1 MEKQHITDHTAGLAH
16 SKMGLR
22 KPMEKINKIYGPPG
36 TGKTFRLIR
45 RVKAY
50 ERIGVPLHKIGY
62 FAFTRKAAEE
72 ARKRINVSEKEV
84 PYFQTIHAFCYHLL
98 GLSEEDIMQPYHY
111 EDLGKKL
118 NIRVSFNDKYN
129 EEETHF
135 LSCNNPYFQMIQKA
149 INKDIDIRTEFD
161 LNEHDKKQVK
171 DYDTL
176 NHIYR
181 NFLVYK
187 DKNNL
192 FDFND
197 IIKSVLHSNKIPQF
211 KVIFIDEAQD
221 LSPLQWQL
229 YDKLKYHC
237 EQMYLAGD
245 DDQAIYAWAG
255 ADVKRFVQEPAR
267 EIVLRKSRRIS
278 KAVQEESTGP
288 INNIIGI
295 RKLKKYYPRDYEGE
309 SHYISDLNQVDLTK
323 GKWLILTRTKSNLLD
338 IMKDLKR
345 KNFYYQSNKGK
356 SFKVGMYEAAIAYT
370 KWTKGEVLD
379 EKEIGAVKEYIPTG
393 NWDKKIPWYDKF
405 VADQKEILY
414 LRNLIA
420 SKENLK
426 EKARIW
432 LSTIHAIKGGEEDN
446 VILSLHQGR
455 TVQQGIKSSVDK
467 QDEEHRVWYVGITR
481 ARNNLYK
488 LRAKKKLREYQL

>member
-1 MEKQHITDHTAGLAH
+1 MD
-16 SKMGLR
+16 LR

-50 ERIGVPLHKIGY
+50 ARKGVPLHKIGY

-72 ARKRINVSEKEV
+72 ARKRIDVSEKEV
-84 PYFQTIHAFCYHLL
+84 PYFQTLHAFCYHLL
-98 GLSEEDIMQPYHY
+98 GLKEEDIVQPYHY

-118 NIRVSFNDKYN
+118 NIRVSFTDKYN

-135 LSCNNPYFQMIQKA
+135 LTCNNPYFQMIQRA
-149 INKDIDIRTEFD
+149 INKNITIRQEFD
-161 LNEHDKKQVK
+161 LNEHDKKEI
-171 DYDTL
+171 DFDTL
-176 NHIYR
+176 NHIHR
-181 NFLVYK
+181 NLILYK
-187 DKNNL
+187 GKNNIV
-192 FDFND
+192 DFND
-197 IIKSVLHSNKIPQF
+197 IIKEVIKSDKIPQF
-211 KVIFIDEAQD
+211 KAIFIDEAQD

-229 YDKLKYHC
+229 YDKLKEHC
-237 EQMYLAGD
+237 DQIYLAGD

-255 ADVKRFVQEPAR
+255 ADVNRFIKEPGKERVLRRSRRVSKSVQEQSTIP
-267 EIVLRKSRRIS
+267 VSRIS
-278 KAVQEESTGP
+278 
-288 INNIIGI
+288 GI
-295 RKLKKYYPRDYEGE
+295 RKQKNYLPRNYKGE
-309 SHYISDLNQVDLTK
+309 CQHISDLNQIDLSK

-356 SFKVGMYEAAIAYT
+356 SFKVGMYEAAAAYT
-370 KWTKGEVLD
+370 KWTMNELLN
-379 EKEIGAVKEYIPTG
+379 EKEISAVKEYIPNG
-393 NWDKKIPWYDKF
+393 SWNVNIPWYDIF
-405 VADQKEILY
+405 IADQKEILY

-455 TVQQGIKSSVDK
+455 TVQQGIKLSVDK

-488 LRAKKKLREYQL
+488 LRAKKKLKEYKL

>member
-1 MEKQHITDHTAGLAH
+1 MDLK
-16 SKMGLR
+16 
-22 KPMEKINKIYGPPG
+22 KPMQKINKIYGPPG

-50 ERIGVPLHKIGY
+50 ERKGVPLHKIGY

-84 PYFQTIHAFCYHLL
+84 PYFQTLHAFCYHLL
-98 GLSEEDIMQPYHY
+98 GLNEEDIIQPYHY

-118 NIRVSFNDKYN
+118 NIRVSFTDKYN

-135 LSCNNPYFQMIQKA
+135 LTCNNPYFQMIQRA
-149 INKDIDIRTEFD
+149 INKDITIRKEFD

-171 DYDTL
+171 DFDTL
-176 NHIYR
+176 DHIYK
-181 NFLVYK
+181 NLQIYK
-187 DKNNL
+187 NKNSL
-192 FDFND
+192 YDFND
-197 IIKSVLHSNKIPQF
+197 IIKSVINSNKIPHF
-211 KVIFIDEAQD
+211 KAIFIDEAQD

-229 YDKLKYHC
+229 YDKLKEHC
-237 EQMYLAGD
+237 DQIYLAGD

-255 ADVKRFVQEPAR
+255 ADVKRFVQEPAKER
-267 EIVLRKSRRIS
+267 ILKQSRRIS
-278 KAVQEESTGP
+278 MAVQAEARYP
-288 INNIIGI
+288 IMRIEGV
-295 RKLKKYYPRDYEGE
+295 RKKKFYRPRSYDGE
-309 SHYISDLNQVDLTK
+309 SRYIADLNQVDLTK

-356 SFKVGMYEAAIAYT
+356 SFKVGMYEAAAAYT
-370 KWTKGEVLD
+370 KWTHDEVLN
-379 EKEIGAVKEYIPTG
+379 EKEINSIKEYIP
-393 NWDKKIPWYDKF
+393 NADWDVKVPWYDKF
-405 VADQKEILY
+405 IADQKEILY

-455 TVQQGIKSSVDK
+455 TVQQGIKLSIDK

-481 ARNNLYK
+481 ARNNIYK
-488 LRAKKKLREYQL
+488 LRAKKKLKEYQL

>member
-1 MEKQHITDHTAGLAH
+1 MQ
-16 SKMGLR
+16 
-22 KPMEKINKIYGPPG
+22 KINKIYGPPG

-50 ERIGVPLHKIGY
+50 ERKGVPLHKIGY

-84 PYFQTIHAFCYHLL
+84 PYFQTLHAFCYHLL
-98 GLSEEDIMQPYHY
+98 GLNEEDIIQPYHY

-118 NIRVSFNDKYN
+118 NIRVSFTDKYN

-135 LSCNNPYFQMIQKA
+135 LTCNNPYFQMIQRA
-149 INKDIDIRTEFD
+149 INKDITIRKEFD

-171 DYDTL
+171 DFDTL
-176 NHIYR
+176 DHIYK
-181 NFLVYK
+181 NLQIYK
-187 DKNNL
+187 NKNSL
-192 FDFND
+192 YDFND
-197 IIKSVLHSNKIPQF
+197 IIKSVINSNKIPHF
-211 KVIFIDEAQD
+211 KAIFIDEAQD

-229 YDKLKYHC
+229 YDKLKEHC
-237 EQMYLAGD
+237 DQIYLAGD

-255 ADVKRFVQEPAR
+255 ADVKRFVQEPAKER
-267 EIVLRKSRRIS
+267 ILKQSRRIS
-278 KAVQEESTGP
+278 MAVQAEARYP
-288 INNIIGI
+288 IMRIEGV
-295 RKLKKYYPRDYEGE
+295 RKKKFYRPRSYDGE
-309 SHYISDLNQVDLTK
+309 SRYIADLNQVDLTK

-356 SFKVGMYEAAIAYT
+356 SFKVGMYEAAAAYT
-370 KWTKGEVLD
+370 KWTNDEVLN
-379 EKEIGAVKEYIPTG
+379 EKEINSIKEYIP
-393 NWDKKIPWYDKF
+393 NADWDAKIPWYDKF
-405 VADQKEILY
+405 IADQKEILY

-455 TVQQGIKSSVDK
+455 TVQQGIKLSVDK

-481 ARNNLYK
+481 ARNNIYK
-488 LRAKKKLREYQL
+488 LRAKKKLKEYQL

>member
-1 MEKQHITDHTAGLAH
+1 MQ
-16 SKMGLR
+16 
-22 KPMEKINKIYGPPG
+22 KINKIYGPPG

-50 ERIGVPLHKIGY
+50 ERKGVPLHKIGY

-84 PYFQTIHAFCYHLL
+84 PYFQTLHAFCYHLL
-98 GLSEEDIMQPYHY
+98 GLNEEDIIQPYHY

-118 NIRVSFNDKYN
+118 NIRVSFTDKYN

-135 LSCNNPYFQMIQKA
+135 LTCNNPYFQMIQRA
-149 INKDIDIRTEFD
+149 INKDIDIKKEFD

-171 DYDTL
+171 DFDTL
-176 NHIYR
+176 DHIYK
-181 NFLVYK
+181 NLQIYK
-187 DKNNL
+187 NKNSL
-192 FDFND
+192 YDFND
-197 IIKSVLHSNKIPQF
+197 IIKSVINSDKIPHF
-211 KVIFIDEAQD
+211 KAIFIDEAQD

-229 YDKLKYHC
+229 YDKLKEHC
-237 EQMYLAGD
+237 DQIYLAGD

-255 ADVKRFVQEPAR
+255 ADVKRFVQEPAKER
-267 EIVLRKSRRIS
+267 ILKQSRRIS
-278 KAVQEESTGP
+278 MAVQAEARYP
-288 INNIIGI
+288 IMRIEGV
-295 RKLKKYYPRDYEGE
+295 RKKKFYRPRSYDGE
-309 SHYISDLNQVDLTK
+309 SRYIADLNQVDLTK

-338 IMKDLKR
+338 IMKDLRR

-356 SFKVGMYEAAIAYT
+356 SFKVGMYEAAAAYT
-370 KWTKGEVLD
+370 KWTNDEVLN
-379 EKEIGAVKEYIPTG
+379 EKEINSIKEYIP
-393 NWDKKIPWYDKF
+393 NADWDAKIPWYDKF
-405 VADQKEILY
+405 IADQKEILY

-455 TVQQGIKSSVDK
+455 TVQQGIKLSIDK

-481 ARNNLYK
+481 ARNNIYK
-488 LRAKKKLREYQL
+488 LRAKKKLKEYQL

>member
-1 MEKQHITDHTAGLAH
+1 MD
-16 SKMGLR
+16 LR
-22 KPMEKINKIYGPPG
+22 EPMEKINKIYGPPG
-36 TGKTFRLIR
+36 TGKTYRLIK

-50 ERIGVPLHKIGY
+50 QRKGVPLHKIGY

-98 GLSEEDIMQPYHY
+98 GLKEEDIMQPYHY

-118 NIRVSFNDKYN
+118 NIRVSFTDKYN

-135 LSCNNPYFQMIQKA
+135 LTCNNPYFQMIQRA
-149 INKDIDIRTEFD
+149 INKDIDIRNEYD
-161 LNEHDKKQVK
+161 LNSHDKKEI

-181 NFLVYK
+181 NLLLYK
-187 DKNNL
+187 AKNNIV
-192 FDFND
+192 DFND
-197 IIKSVLHSNKIPQF
+197 IITEVVKSDKIPKF
-211 KVIFIDEAQD
+211 KAIFIDEAQD
-221 LSPLQWQL
+221 LSPLQWKL
-229 YDKLKYHC
+229 YDKLKEHC
-237 EQMYLAGD
+237 DQIYLAGD

-255 ADVKRFVQEPAR
+255 ADVNRFIKEPSK
-267 EIVLRKSRRIS
+267 EKVLRRSRPIS
-278 KAVQEESTGP
+278 RAVQEQSAIP
-288 INNIIGI
+288 VSRISGI
-295 RKLKKYYPRDYEGE
+295 RKHKDYLARDYKGE
-309 SHYISDLNQVDLTK
+309 CQHILDLNQVNLRQ
-323 GKWLILTRTKSNLLD
+323 GRWLILTRTKSNLLD
-338 IMKDLKR
+338 IMKDLKN

-356 SFKVGMYEAAIAYT
+356 SFKVGMYEAAVAYT
-370 KWTKGEVLD
+370 KWKLGEVLD
-379 EKEIGAVKEYIPTG
+379 EKEINAVREYIPSG
-393 NWDKKIPWYDKF
+393 NWNDKKEWYDLF
-405 VADQKEILY
+405 SADQKEILY

-455 TVQQGIKSSVDK
+455 KVQEGIRLSVDK

-488 LRAKKKLREYQL
+488 LRAKKKLKEYQL

>member
-1 MEKQHITDHTAGLAH
+1 MDLK
-16 SKMGLR
+16 
-22 KPMEKINKIYGPPG
+22 KPMQKINKIYGPPG

-50 ERIGVPLHKIGY
+50 ERKGVPLHKIGY

-84 PYFQTIHAFCYHLL
+84 PYFQTLHAFCYHLL
-98 GLSEEDIMQPYHY
+98 GLNEEDIIQPYHY

-118 NIRVSFNDKYN
+118 NIRVSFTDKYN

-135 LSCNNPYFQMIQKA
+135 LTCNNPYFQMIQRA
-149 INKDIDIRTEFD
+149 INKDITIRKEFD

-171 DYDTL
+171 DFDTL
-176 NHIYR
+176 DHIYK
-181 NFLVYK
+181 NLQIYK
-187 DKNNL
+187 NKNSL
-192 FDFND
+192 YDFND
-197 IIKSVLHSNKIPQF
+197 IIKSVINSNKIPHF
-211 KVIFIDEAQD
+211 KAIFIDEAQD

-229 YDKLKYHC
+229 YDKLKEHC
-237 EQMYLAGD
+237 DQIYLAGD

-255 ADVKRFVQEPAR
+255 ADVKRFVQEPAKER
-267 EIVLRKSRRIS
+267 ILKQSRRIS
-278 KAVQEESTGP
+278 MAVQAEARYP
-288 INNIIGI
+288 IMRIEGV
-295 RKLKKYYPRDYEGE
+295 RKKKFYRPRSYDGE
-309 SHYISDLNQVDLTK
+309 SRYIADLNQVDLTK

-338 IMKDLKR
+338 IMKDLRR

-356 SFKVGMYEAAIAYT
+356 SFKVGMYEAAAAYT
-370 KWTKGEVLD
+370 KWTNNEVLN
-379 EKEIGAVKEYIPTG
+379 EKEINSIKEYIP
-393 NWDKKIPWYDKF
+393 NADWDVKVPWYDKF
-405 VADQKEILY
+405 IADQKEILY

-455 TVQQGIKSSVDK
+455 TVQQGIKLSIDK

-481 ARNNLYK
+481 ARNNIYK
-488 LRAKKKLREYQL
+488 LRAKKKLKEYQL